1 MLLST
6 NSTLIQDIYA
16 DYRHMTN
23 IDFKIAPEVSFKLLL
38 KKRCRRQVV
47 RT

>member
-6 NSTLIQDIYA
+6 IRYICA

-23 IDFKIAPEVSFKLLL
+23 IDFKIAPEVGFKLSL